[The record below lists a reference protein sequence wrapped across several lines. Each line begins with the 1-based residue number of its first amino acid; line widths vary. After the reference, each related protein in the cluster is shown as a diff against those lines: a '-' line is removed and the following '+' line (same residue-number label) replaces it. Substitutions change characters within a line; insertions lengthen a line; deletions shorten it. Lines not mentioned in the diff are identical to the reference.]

1 MKFVLPILLFVALF
15 MTACSDTRTPPPVA
29 DVQIG
34 EVYIK
39 ASEINPADRS
49 APLWMAVRNTGTAPA
64 VLIKA
69 ESAFAQKTELRDGN
83 NQPIASVVIPAGAT
97 VDFKP
102 SGNHALFIG
111 LKEGLKAGEQFGAG
125 LVLADSTQYALTVNI
140 RE

>member
-1 MKFVLPILLFVALF
+1 MKIFLPILALVTLFV
-15 MTACSDTRTPPPVA
+15 TACSDTRTPPPVS
-29 DVQIG
+29 DVQVG

-64 VLIKA
+64 VLIKV

-83 NQPIASVVIPAGAT
+83 NQPIATVAIPAGAT
-97 VDFKP
+97 VDFTP
-102 SGNHALFIG
+102 TGNHAVFVG
-111 LKEGLKAGEQFGAG
+111 LKEGLKAGDQFGAG
-125 LVLADSTQYALTVNI
+125 LVFGDSGQYALTVNI